1 MTAILPV
8 VCNIINIDN
17 SILKSKTVKM
27 CFKTKMQFANTIVL
41 NRFCS
46 QTSLKTLGN
55 KEEYSLK
62 YVCPIWKMVNND
74 HKECFGVYQKQII
87 KAQVNLK
94 LPERYLFRI
103 DTLQCVMY

>member
-1 MTAILPV
+1 
-8 VCNIINIDN
+8 
-17 SILKSKTVKM
+17 
-27 CFKTKMQFANTIVL
+27 
-41 NRFCS
+41 
-46 QTSLKTLGN
+46 
-55 KEEYSLK
+55 
-62 YVCPIWKMVNND
+62 MVNND